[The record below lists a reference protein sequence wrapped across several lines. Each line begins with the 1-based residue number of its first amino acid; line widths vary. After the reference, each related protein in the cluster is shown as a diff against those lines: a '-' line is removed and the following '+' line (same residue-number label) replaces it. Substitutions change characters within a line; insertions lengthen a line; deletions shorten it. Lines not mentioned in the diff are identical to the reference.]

1 MDHLS
6 LVGKMAGNDIVVS
19 NIKKQLALNSGQ
31 LNIVS
36 QNGSYTFVN
45 SSGNQL
51 PVSANASDYVLS
63 NIPAVYQTGIQAQAY
78 NYAKGVFGGQNVP
91 DELVESLASL
101 ATYYAST
108 TGTSV
113 QDLFKDGTLQG
124 DFMESINTF
133 LNQSLQFGYQTLN
146 VNQPWVNNPT
156 LQGNMSAALTSP
168 NLPKE

>member
-6 LVGKMAGNDIVVS
+6 LVGNMAGNDIVVS